1 MSEVKN
7 CALLRA
13 RPLATRPDEI
23 MPKGKGKGGRRGGE
37 TKAERARQ
45 RALARELPAIK
56 ERHRERCRRI
66 QRRCVVCARVAED
79 TDRPF
84 PTCHCGKRRYCGEAC
99 QVKDW
104 YARHAKTCKSGYLY
118 LEG

>member
-45 RALARELPAIK
+45 RALARELSAINDSATST
-56 ERHRERCRRI
+56 RRASEF
-66 QRRCVVCARVAED
+66 VVDVA
-79 TDRPF
+79 
-84 PTCHCGKRRYCGEAC
+84 
-99 QVKDW
+99 
-104 YARHAKTCKSGYLY
+104 
-118 LEG
+118 